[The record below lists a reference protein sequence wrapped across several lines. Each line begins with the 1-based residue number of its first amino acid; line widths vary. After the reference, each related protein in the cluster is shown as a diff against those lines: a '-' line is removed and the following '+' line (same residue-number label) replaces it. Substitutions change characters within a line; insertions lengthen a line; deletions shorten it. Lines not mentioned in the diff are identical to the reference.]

1 MTLRD
6 LGDGPSSC
14 LPRRL
19 ATFKDIGSPS
29 TTAAEPAEEAA
40 RAKKEQDEKASFAQ
54 VKAKEDG
61 DAEKKEGDA
70 EEKPKMPDP
79 EKVHVLEPV
88 EYKEKADTNTPW
100 LRTTFYDKKNVNKS
114 QI

>member
-1 MTLRD
+1 L
-6 LGDGPSSC
+6 
-14 LPRRL
+14 
-19 ATFKDIGSPS
+19 
-29 TTAAEPAEEAA
+29 
-40 RAKKEQDEKASFAQ
+40 AKKEAGKESLAQ
-54 VKAKEDG
+54 VKAKGDA

-70 EEKPKMPDP
+70 EEKPKLPDP